1 MTNLETYR
9 TRVLNTL
16 KSTNEKFEN
25 DIVDEAIRRVLD
37 EYSQAFPDITEYDF
51 PLVMSGRTQLL
62 NYCTSLLAVLQII
75 LPYDTALLDP
85 SSNAREDFYVFF
97 NEGQPFVHF
106 TGSPVPLQGQ
116 VMFVRFACRHT
127 LAGLDG
133 KTFTSMRADHASML
147 VVGAA
152 GAAAMSRAA
161 GTIEQWGGKA
171 GDPNQLML
179 WGQTQYER
187 FREFLLT
194 IRSEQTQAIF
204 PSSFWALDGEDQ
216 ADEW

>member
-37 EYSQAFPDITEYDF
+37 EYSQAFPDISEHSF
-51 PLVMSGRTQLL
+51 PLTSSGRAHLL
-62 NYCTSLLAVLQII
+62 TDCSGLLAVLQLI

-85 SSNAREDFYVFF
+85 SFNAREDFYIFF
-97 NEGQPFVHF
+97 HMGQPYAYF
-106 TGSPVPLQGQ
+106 TGSPLPLAGQ
-116 VMFVRFACRHT
+116 VLFVRFARRHS
-127 LAGLDG
+127 LFGLDDAAS
-133 KTFTSMRADHASML
+133 TTLRADHASML

-187 FREFLLT
+187 FREFLFS

-204 PSSFWALDGEDQ
+204 PDSFWALDGEDQ